1 MCIHKKIQVT
11 VNNFLNVNF
20 VQSQNQ
26 IAAHVSAQAV
36 ILMQL
41 SCKSSDTNYSHIIA
55 QLIASA
61 VCNILSSASSKCNL
75 LDLKPHRA
83 QV

>member
-1 MCIHKKIQVT
+1 ML
-11 VNNFLNVNF
+11 FLYVNF

-41 SCKSSDTNYSHIIA
+41 SCKSSDTNYRHIIA
-55 QLIASA
+55 QLIASP
-61 VCNILSSASSKCNL
+61 VCNILSSVIKVQFIGSKTA
-75 LDLKPHRA
+75 RTE
-83 QV
+83 V

>member
-1 MCIHKKIQVT
+1 MCISFKKIQVT
-11 VNNFLNVNF
+11 VNNFLN
-20 VQSQNQ
+20 
-26 IAAHVSAQAV
+26 VSAQAV